1 MAKRAHVDVDA
12 VAASAFG
19 LVEDHGPF
27 RAPPH
32 VHAKH
37 QILYAA
43 TGTMTLTVADRRWT
57 LPPQRAAWIGAGT
70 SHDVFSVT
78 GIGLR
83 TVYLAPSLVR
93 GPLHPARVFAVTPLA
108 REMILHAMRWGPET
122 AASATRE
129 AFFTALAGLA
139 NEWIDA
145 EQPYWL
151 PQPRSPEL
159 ARAVAR
165 IAENLAEATVEDA
178 ARAAHVSVR
187 TLSRRFEEEMQLP
200 FRRYL
205 QIARIMR
212 SLELLALP
220 RASVTTTA
228 YAVGFTSVAA
238 FTTAF
243 GERIGETP
251 RDYRARVGPAR

>member
-1 MAKRAHVDVDA
+1 MVKRAHVDVDA
-12 VAASAFG
+12 VAAAAFG

-27 RAPPH
+27 HAPAH
-32 VHAKH
+32 THAKH
-37 QILYAA
+37 QLLYAA
-43 TGTMTLTVADRRWT
+43 TGTLTLTVADRRWT
-57 LPPQRAAWIGAGT
+57 LPPQRAGWIGAGT
-70 SHDVFSVT
+70 AHAVSSAT
-78 GIGLR
+78 GVALR

-93 GPLHPARVFAVTPLA
+93 GPSPTARVFAVTPLA
-108 REMILHAMRWGPET
+108 REMILHAMRWGPKT
-122 AASATRE
+122 AGGATRD

-139 NEWIDA
+139 IEWIDA
-145 EQPYWL
+145 ERPYWL
-151 PQPRSPEL
+151 PRPRSGEL
-159 ARAVAR
+159 ARA
-165 IAENLAEATVEDA
+165 IAWIGENLAEATVEEA

-187 TLSRRFEEEMQLP
+187 TLSRRFEEEMQMP

-212 SLELLALP
+212 SLELLAVP

-243 GERIGETP
+243 GERTGETP
-251 RDYRARVGPAR
+251 RDYRARVQPAR